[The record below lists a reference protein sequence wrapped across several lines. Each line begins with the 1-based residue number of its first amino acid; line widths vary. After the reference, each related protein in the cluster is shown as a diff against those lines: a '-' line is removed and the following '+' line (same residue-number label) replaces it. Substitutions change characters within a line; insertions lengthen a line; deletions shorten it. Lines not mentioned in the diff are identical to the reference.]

1 MFLVIDIGNTN
12 TVFAIYERLKSG
24 FQLLKSF
31 RIYSDIKRTPDEYS
45 LIINQSFKFNNYN
58 LKNIDGV
65 AIASVVPEI
74 LNNIEIYFRNNL
86 ELPIFKVEA
95 DKLNIEINIQNP
107 NEAGQDRLINAFAV
121 KKMKFGLPL
130 TIFLIALFSFGD
142 KSFLIVIGDVFII
155 SSTKR
160 FFFEIEVNPLI
171 MSTLLITPF
180 NSFLEFKTK
189 PNSKWL
195 FMLSLK

>member
-12 TVFAIYERLKSG
+12 TVFAIYERLKSE
-24 FQLLKSF
+24 FQLIRSF
-31 RIYSDIKRTPDEYS
+31 RIYSDLKRTPDEYS

-107 NEAGQDRLINAFAV
+107 NEAGQDRPVSYTHLT
-121 KKMKFGLPL
+121 LP
-130 TIFLIALFSFGD
+130 TN
-142 KSFLIVIGDVFII
+142 VQV
-155 SSTKR
+155 
-160 FFFEIEVNPLI
+160 
-171 MSTLLITPF
+171 
-180 NSFLEFKTK
+180 
-189 PNSKWL
+189 
-195 FMLSLK
+195 

>member
-12 TVFAIYERLKSG
+12 TVFAIYKRFKYDV
-24 FQLLKSF
+24 QLLKSF
-31 RIYSDIKRTPDEYS
+31 RISSDFKRTPDEYS

-107 NEAGQDRLINAFAV
+107 NEAG
-121 KKMKFGLPL
+121 
-130 TIFLIALFSFGD
+130 
-142 KSFLIVIGDVFII
+142 
-155 SSTKR
+155 
-160 FFFEIEVNPLI
+160 
-171 MSTLLITPF
+171 
-180 NSFLEFKTK
+180 
-189 PNSKWL
+189 
-195 FMLSLK
+195 